1 MIISGAFL
9 ALFKLGI
16 DNPFPES
23 QPKISRLILVTRA
36 LNIDHDLAQLF
47 RAKEH
52 ITAVLERVIRKRRGL
67 LVKRGKIIIEFLVEL
82 MPPPGDLF
90 WLDIEIVLGFNL
102 AYPLLPFAI
111 QIPIPVLFDDP

>member
-1 MIISGAFL
+1 MIIPGAFL

-47 RAKEH
+47 RAREH
-52 ITAVLERVIRKRRGL
+52 ITAVLERVIRKRRARL
-67 LVKRGKIIIEFLVEL
+67 GKGRKINIEFLVQL
-82 MPPPGDLF
+82 MPPPSDLF
-90 WLDIEIVLGFNL
+90 WLDIETVIRFNT
-102 AYPLLPFAI
+102 A
-111 QIPIPVLFDDP
+111 